1 MKLGLFVLITSQA
14 EQKPMKYDLFSG
26 ARRDV
31 INKMSERKS
40 KSFSQVYCSLK
51 KGLRYLNGIKKDI
64 QAFALQNKTS
74 YWFLHETQH

>member
-1 MKLGLFVLITSQA
+1 
-14 EQKPMKYDLFSG
+14 MKYDLFSD

-31 INKMSERKS
+31 INKISERKS

-74 YWFLHETQH
+74 Y

>member
-1 MKLGLFVLITSQA
+1 
-14 EQKPMKYDLFSG
+14 MKYDLFSD

-31 INKMSERKS
+31 INKISERKS

-51 KGLRYLNGIKKDI
+51 IGLRYLNGIKKDI

>member
-1 MKLGLFVLITSQA
+1 
-14 EQKPMKYDLFSG
+14 MKYDLFSDE
-26 ARRDV
+26 RRDV
-31 INKMSERKS
+31 ISKMSERKS